1 MIKYI
6 EFDSID
12 EYGSHIIPAFPTSGL
27 IKTASGLYSPT
38 IMQFLSSMKKD
49 PRLYYVVINALGSYE
64 GWGPNRNGDAFP
76 EEGLTH
82 VSLRTDMGT
91 SNDYGYKTF
100 EYYAKLYKHHV
111 NKDPNKSFGDVV
123 FSSWNPVIKRV
134 ELVVGIYRD
143 RGANTIEAIENGTS
157 VAVSMGCLTNPDYP
171 ILTVDGYVAI
181 KDIKVGDLVF
191 THNAQWKRVTQVYRR
206 KYTGKLYTFH
216 FRGLSLPLE
225 LTADH
230 PMMAKIFNRK
240 ESNKKRAFKD
250 SQEYNDQKY
259 EWGNAENISIGDCI
273 KYQPVTYSPYEYASI
288 DSIGL
293 AKIMGYYL
301 AEGNFGYN
309 NGKPAYIQFSCHI
322 DDDLPNEL
330 PKLINEYFPNTT
342 CTIRPHQNSKYGLV
356 VSVFSTRLSVF
367 LEKYI
372 GHLASKKKI
381 PPEIFISSNE
391 VKLAFM
397 GAWLSGD
404 GFCDNKGIH
413 WSSCN
418 VNLLLQA
425 RDLLI
430 SCGIASSLYKI
441 THKAGSGFSFH
452 DTREYTLNISHYD
465 AEQFIPF
472 ASRKLHNL
480 DHIIKYD
487 RKRAGTTSIKFDE
500 DGSYSYSIKDMSVRE
515 ASDIQTYNFEVE
527 DDESYVAAGLVSH
540 NCKVKYDRC
549 SICQNKAKSRS
560 EYCIHLQNYL
570 RQIVSREM
578 ADRWSRELGIT
589 ILPGSAVMMFND
601 HPKFFDISEV
611 YIGAERT
618 AFVLGKAAH
627 VGHVTPSI
635 DIADAYGVTDNDID
649 KLSMI
654 GKKSEIDKKIGGP
667 DSLQDFDGQV
677 VAVANKMKDKIDVTN
692 LRVMADEPEINTSV
706 LNSIAQAAPLS
717 RVLSTMLGMGIQ
729 PKPREFQRIVL
740 VSMGSS
746 DIADALDKNNE
757 IFDYTD
763 EVEPIDLPIGSNG
776 FDDCISRMLV
786 GYVRDRS
793 AYPEFL
799 EPRFH
804 EVMDKSA
811 SYAGDLTTNYW
822 HQNAQGTGPLITQ
835 SNISPLALT
844 LGGIAALYMGLK
856 LRAAGYSTKVLA
868 DTFASKPWLQV
879 LIGGSILARLMS
891 KSRDLSSDDLL
902 YTPASAY
909 ANVLQDTGL
918 TGQMQKTG
926 SLPNALGLGL
936 LTSAVVLPG
945 SYIMNS
951 YNQKSLYQT
960 GRPLFPGAGTE
971 PRKAAI
977 LSGLAVGGGVLG
989 YDKAK
994 VLVRDAIKKGLLKI
1008 K

>member
-49 PRLYYVVINALGSYE
+49 PKLYYVVVNALGSYE

-76 EEGLTH
+76 EDGLTH

-91 SNDYGYKTF
+91 LNDYGYKTF

-111 NKDPNKSFGDVV
+111 NKDPHKSFGDVV
-123 FSSWNPVIKRV
+123 FSSWNPIIKRV

-143 RGANTIEAIENGTS
+143 RGASIIEAIENGNS
-157 VAVSMGCLTNPDYP
+157 VAVSMG
-171 ILTVDGYVAI
+171 
-181 KDIKVGDLVF
+181 
-191 THNAQWKRVTQVYRR
+191 
-206 KYTGKLYTFH
+206 
-216 FRGLSLPLE
+216 
-225 LTADH
+225 
-230 PMMAKIFNRK
+230 
-240 ESNKKRAFKD
+240 
-250 SQEYNDQKY
+250 
-259 EWGNAENISIGDCI
+259 
-273 KYQPVTYSPYEYASI
+273 
-288 DSIGL
+288 
-293 AKIMGYYL
+293 
-301 AEGNFGYN
+301 
-309 NGKPAYIQFSCHI
+309 
-322 DDDLPNEL
+322 
-330 PKLINEYFPNTT
+330 
-342 CTIRPHQNSKYGLV
+342 
-356 VSVFSTRLSVF
+356 
-367 LEKYI
+367 
-372 GHLASKKKI
+372 
-381 PPEIFISSNE
+381 
-391 VKLAFM
+391 
-397 GAWLSGD
+397 
-404 GFCDNKGIH
+404 
-413 WSSCN
+413 
-418 VNLLLQA
+418 
-425 RDLLI
+425 
-430 SCGIASSLYKI
+430 
-441 THKAGSGFSFH
+441 
-452 DTREYTLNISHYD
+452 
-465 AEQFIPF
+465 
-472 ASRKLHNL
+472 
-480 DHIIKYD
+480 
-487 RKRAGTTSIKFDE
+487 
-500 DGSYSYSIKDMSVRE
+500 
-515 ASDIQTYNFEVE
+515 
-527 DDESYVAAGLVSH
+527 
-540 NCKVKYDRC
+540 CKVKYDRC

-627 VGHVTPSI
+627 IGHVTPSI

-677 VAVANKMKDKIDVTN
+677 VAVSNKMKDKIDVTN

-706 LNSIAQAAPLS
+706 LNSMAQAAPLS
-717 RVLSTMLGMGIQ
+717 RILSTMLGMGIQ

-763 EVEPIDLPIGSNG
+763 EVKPIDLPIGSNG

-799 EPRFH
+799 EPRFR

-811 SYAGDLTTNYW
+811 SYAGDLPTNYW
-822 HQNAQGTGPLITQ
+822 HQNAQGSGPLITQ
-835 SNISPLALT
+835 SKISPLALT
-844 LGGIAALYMGLK
+844 LGGVAALYMGLK

-868 DTFASKPWLQV
+868 DTFASKPWLQA

-891 KSRDLSSDDLL
+891 KTRDLPSDDFL

-945 SYIMNS
+945 SYIMNA

-971 PRKAAI
+971 PRVAAA
-977 LSGLAVGGGVLG
+977 LGGLAVTGGVLG